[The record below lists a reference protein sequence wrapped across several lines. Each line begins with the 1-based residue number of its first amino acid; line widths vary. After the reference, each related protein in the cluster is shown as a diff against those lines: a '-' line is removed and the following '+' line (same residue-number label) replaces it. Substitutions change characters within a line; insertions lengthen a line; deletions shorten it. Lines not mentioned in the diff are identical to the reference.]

1 MASSLS
7 SYLGEIGRHQLLTPE
22 QELTLGRKV
31 QAMAALQERCRQA
44 GGTGSACDYSDLERR
59 TLRLGER
66 AKNQMIT
73 ANLRLVVNLAKR
85 YQNKGLDLLDLIQE
99 GTLGLTR
106 AVEKY
111 DPTRGHRFSTYAYW
125 WIRQG
130 LNRALSTQ
138 SRTIRIPVN
147 VNEKLTR
154 LRAAKARYLQVHGV
168 NPSPAQLARLM
179 AIPLVDVEELLNCEL
194 RSVTVSLQG
203 LVKAKSDPSELV
215 DVLPSPEPPPLE
227 RAELAERSATVW
239 TLLDRANLTPKERT
253 VVMLRFG
260 LDGSHEWRTLAEVE
274 DLLGCELRSVT
285 VSLQGAVRSKADPS
299 ELVDV
304 LPSEE
309 MPPMERAELAERT
322 DSVWKLLERASLTP
336 KERTVVMLRFGLD
349 GSHEWRTLAEVARQ
363 LDCSREYCR
372 QVVQRA
378 LRKLRKTGIESG
390 LVEA

>member
-1 MASSLS
+1 MASALS
-7 SYLGEIGRHQLLTPE
+7 AYLGEIGRHQLLTPE
-22 QELTLGRKV
+22 QELVLGRKV
-31 QAMAALQERCRQA
+31 QAMAQLQERCAEA
-44 GGTGSACDYSDLERR
+44 GGVGPDCEYSDTERR
-59 TLRLGER
+59 TMRLGQQ
-66 AKNQMIT
+66 AKHQMIT

-154 LRAAKARYLQVHGV
+154 LRAAKARYLQAHGT
-168 NPSPAQLARLM
+168 PPTPAHLVTMLRL
-179 AIPLVDVEELLNCEL
+179 
-194 RSVTVSLQG
+194 
-203 LVKAKSDPSELV
+203 
-215 DVLPSPEPPPLE
+215 PLE
-227 RAELAERSATVW
+227 
-239 TLLDRANLTPKERT
+239 
-253 VVMLRFG
+253 
-260 LDGSHEWRTLAEVE
+260 EVE

-285 VSLQGAVRSKADPS
+285 VSLQGMVTSKADPS
-299 ELVDV
+299 ELVDL
-304 LPSEE
+304 LPSSEL
-309 MPPMERAELAERT
+309 PPLERAELAERT
-322 DSVWKLLERASLTP
+322 ETVWTLLEQSSLTP

-372 QVVQRA
+372 QVVHRA
-378 LRKLRKTGIESG
+378 LRKLRRTGMESG
-390 LVEA
+390 LVEVG

>member
-7 SYLGEIGRHQLLTPE
+7 AYLGEIGRHQLLTPE

-31 QAMAALQERCRQA
+31 QAMAALRERCREA
-44 GGTGSACDYSDLERR
+44 GGEGVACEYSAVERR

-66 AKNQMIT
+66 AKSQMIT

-154 LRAAKARYLQVHGV
+154 LRAAKARHLQANGV
-168 NPSPAQLARLM
+168 LPTPKQLAAAL
-179 AIPLVDVEELLNCEL
+179 
-194 RSVTVSLQG
+194 SL
-203 LVKAKSDPSELV
+203 
-215 DVLPSPEPPPLE
+215 PLE
-227 RAELAERSATVW
+227 
-239 TLLDRANLTPKERT
+239 
-253 VVMLRFG
+253 
-260 LDGSHEWRTLAEVE
+260 EVD

-285 VSLQGAVRSKADPS
+285 VSLQGAVKSKSDPS

-304 LPSEE
+304 LPSPEL
-309 MPPMERAELAERT
+309 PPLERAEQAERT
-322 DSVWKLLERASLTP
+322 AAVWHLLDKASLTP

-349 GSHEWRTLAEVARQ
+349 GGNEWRTLAEVAR
-363 LDCSREYCR
+363 LLGCSREYCR

-378 LRKLRKTGIESG
+378 LRKLRKAGIQSG
-390 LVEA
+390 LVEVG